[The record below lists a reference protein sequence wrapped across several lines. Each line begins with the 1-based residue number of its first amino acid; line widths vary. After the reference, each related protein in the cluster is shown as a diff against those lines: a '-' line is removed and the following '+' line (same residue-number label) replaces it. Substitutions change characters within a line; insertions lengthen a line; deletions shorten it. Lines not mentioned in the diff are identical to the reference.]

1 MRLLLAAFALMA
13 VTPPCFSQRAAQRR
27 AEISAKADA
36 LFGERYVSPQP
47 IRFDPERYSAPRDA
61 VRWLHGAQFVVEL
74 FFADDKSIAALA
86 VKPIWQLYGD
96 SMPDEA
102 RHISLPPSELQTFL
116 AQAAQLRP
124 LGTLAAEGPH
134 DLCFV
139 SGANNYCASL
149 YEFARVS
156 YYVREEEPSDRLTQS
171 IWIGYRRNITGTVDK
186 TRPEKESNNRT
197 DVLIAGRWYGM
208 ENSEFAK
215 LKMSIANHH
224 PVALSTFGC
233 VPAELVCGSQIYRA
247 GSQKI
252 H

>member
-1 MRLLLAAFALMA
+1 MIL
-13 VTPPCFSQRAAQRR
+13 
-27 AEISAKADA
+27 AKADA

-47 IRFDPERYSAPRDA
+47 IRFDPERYSAPPDA

-74 FFADDKSIAALA
+74 FFADDNSIAALT
-86 VKPIWQLYGD
+86 VTPIWELY
-96 SMPDEA
+96 SNTMPDEA
-102 RHISLPPSELQTFL
+102 RHLALPPSELQTFL

-124 LGTLAAEGPH
+124 LGGASANKPH
-134 DLCFV
+134 NLCFV
-139 SGANNYCASL
+139 SGANNYCTSL
-149 YEFARVS
+149 YEFARAN

-171 IWIGYRRNITGTVDK
+171 IWIGYRHDVTGTVAK
-186 TRPEKESNNRT
+186 TRPEKESNNRA

-215 LKMSIANHH
+215 LKTAIANHH

-233 VPAELVCGSQIYRA
+233 LPVELVCGSQIYRA
-247 GSQKI
+247 GSQEI